1 MKITE
6 QEELL
11 ANEMYDKLGG
21 LTIDRAR
28 AVLKEVQS
36 MLNELVKMMEKTKT
50 IKEAHDEC

>member
-50 IKEAHDEC
+50 VKEVHDEC